1 MPNLEKKLP
10 YELDMNFIPTHLNE
24 LMEINDEIRD

>member
-10 YELDMNFIPTHLNE
+10 YELDINFIPTHLNE
-24 LMEINDEIRD
+24 LMEINNAIMD